1 MPDDW
6 LDRMDRWSAHAQ
18 RPDTQATRPDRNP
31 AIFDA
36 VRDSLAALTPD
47 ERARLAACVASD
59 PRWQVAR
66 SAAEATATRL
76 GRRDDIVVARNA
88 TARFDGD
95 LVPVAEGFLT
105 LAALLDVLPAE
116 TATSLVAPWRQALGP
131 TVHLEAL
138 RLHQIREF
146 GLAKTLSDVSL
157 HRCTLEHVSIGNRG
171 FTRPDERTT
180 IRHLTADQCA
190 FSWVSCDPA
199 VVLDDVAIKRPT
211 RWSEVWV
218 QGAVLRHVVLDG
230 RFGALTIRSS
240 RAAADAAERAA
251 VMEANADFYRGV
263 DWALDIRTA
272 RFSAGCELEGVPGH
286 LILRD
291 PASTVL
297 VTADMAR
304 SGRWRSLDLG
314 AYGFAL
320 AKLATGSVSS
330 QVLVAAIAGP
340 KRDADLAMLDILRRA
355 RLAEP
360 D

>member
-6 LDRMDRWSAHAQ
+6 LDRMERWTAHAP

-31 AIFDA
+31 EIFDA

-47 ERARLAACVASD
+47 EHARLAAYIAAD

-66 SAAEATATRL
+66 AAAEATATSL

-88 TARFDGD
+88 AARLGGD
-95 LVPVAEGFLT
+95 LVPIAEGFLA

-116 TATSLVAPWRQALGP
+116 TATSLVAPWRQAMGP

-146 GLAKTLSDVSL
+146 GHAQTLSDVSL
-157 HRCTLEHVSIGNRG
+157 HRCTLEHVSIGNRR
-171 FTRPDERTT
+171 FTRSDERTV
-180 IRHLTADQCA
+180 IRHVTADQCG

-199 VVLDDVAIKRPT
+199 VVLDDVVIKRPT
-211 RWSEVWV
+211 RWSEMWV
-218 QGAVLRHVVLDG
+218 QGAILRHVVLDG
-230 RFGALTIRSS
+230 RFGALTIRSG
-240 RAAADAAERAA
+240 RAGADNAERA
-251 VMEANADFYRGV
+251 VVREANTDFYRGV

-272 RFSAGCELEGVPGH
+272 RFSAGCELEGIPGH
-286 LILRD
+286 LIRRD
-291 PASTVL
+291 SASTVL

-320 AKLATGSVSS
+320 DKLATGSLSS
-330 QVLVAAIAGP
+330 EVLVAAIAGP
-340 KRDADLAMLDILRRA
+340 KRDADLAMLDSLRRA